1 MLFRSVSS
9 PALLLF
15 FKEVMDSQKVERG
28 RSQNIIQNA
37 MCVFVCCVSSAI
49 WAAFPSIG
57 LDSPLALVGTGSA
70 RRRRRKMPD
79 L

>member
-1 MLFRSVSS
+1 
-9 PALLLF
+9 
-15 FKEVMDSQKVERG
+15 MDSQVERG

-57 LDSPLALVGTGSA
+57 LDSPLALVGTSSA
-70 RRRRRKMPD
+70 RGEGEGKCLIFSLFFLVFMTIPGYSSQ
-79 L
+79 